1 MTGESGFPTGS
12 RSAGDMARRFVGS
25 LPVTGASV
33 STLGVLLGTQTVA
46 ASDPLAA
53 RLDEI
58 QFDLGEGP
66 CWDAV
71 RLRRPILLPDLRND
85 RGRSWPIFAQAVL
98 SEGVGALF
106 AFPLLV
112 GPLEIG
118 AVDMYSRLPLTLE
131 TSQTEKAADLADAT
145 ARQILRGALDGAR
158 GHGDDYREDDRPYS
172 RKIVH
177 QATGMVLAQLGISAD
192 DARMVIQAHAFTSD
206 RSMME
211 VARDVL
217 DRRID
222 FSALDED
229 GRNTS

>member
-1 MTGESGFPTGS
+1 MTGGSGFQ
-12 RSAGDMARRFVGS
+12 AGVGPVEDMARRFVRS

-33 STLGVLLGTQTVA
+33 STLGELLGTQTMA

-58 QFDLGEGP
+58 QFDAGEGP
-66 CWDAV
+66 CWDAL
-71 RLRRPILLPDLRND
+71 RLRRPVLLPDLRND
-85 RGRSWPIFAQAVL
+85 CGRSWLIFAQAVL
-98 SEGVGALF
+98 SEGVAAVF

-118 AVDMYSRLPLTLE
+118 AVDMYSRRPLTLE
-131 TSQTEKAADLADAT
+131 TSQTEKAVELADAT
-145 ARQILRGALDGAR
+145 ARQILRGALDGVC
-158 GHGDDYREDDRPYS
+158 GSGDDYREDDRPYS

-177 QATGMVLAQLGISAD
+177 QATGMVLVQLGISAD

-222 FSALDED
+222 FSAPDEN
-229 GRNTS
+229 GRSMS